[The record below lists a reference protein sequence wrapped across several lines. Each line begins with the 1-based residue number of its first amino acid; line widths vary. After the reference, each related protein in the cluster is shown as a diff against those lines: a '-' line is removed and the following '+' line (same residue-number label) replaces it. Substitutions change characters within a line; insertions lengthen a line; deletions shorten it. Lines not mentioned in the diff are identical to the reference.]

1 MKKQTL
7 ISLIVS
13 ASIVLAGSAG
23 SYAIHRNYSAHG
35 GEGALLAATSAAAS
49 SPGSGG
55 AAASNTPAKEQPES
69 EGDKDSGQDAGQGKG
84 QDTGKDA
91 GSEAGTEPAVPG
103 EAGSGS
109 QGGEASSGSGQG
121 SDLAGQGGEPDEPD
135 EPGEPTLKEIIS
147 SVGEKVVMIETSDG
161 SIGSGFLYN
170 DRGDILT
177 NAHVVSGFTDV
188 TVTTSGSEEM
198 SGTVIGIGE
207 ETDVAVVRVADL
219 AGVEP
224 LELKLEAEA
233 EIGDEVLA
241 LGSPLGL
248 QNTVTTG
255 IVSGVDRTFDIA
267 PYYYEGLYQIS
278 APIAPGNSG
287 GPLVDRTTGQVLG
300 INSAVTDEG
309 GIGFSIPVVSI
320 VESARG
326 WSDDPMDT
334 LPTPESES
342 GGSGEDAGIGEDY
355 GLEGDDPVYDSTDL
369 EYAAEDVLYAFYD
382 AVSLEDYRTA
392 YDLLGPTWQKKQ
404 SFEDFEAGYADT
416 LGVYL
421 DYCVGV
427 ENTDETV
434 TVYVSITADE
444 REGDG
449 ATSVAYD
456 LVYQVGYGQGDAAD
470 ELQIISGESQ

>member
-23 SYAIHRNYSAHG
+23 SYAIHRNYSAHS
-35 GEGALLAATSAAAS
+35 GEGALLAATSTSAAAS

-55 AAASNTPAKEQPES
+55 AAASNAPATEQPPES
-69 EGDKDSGQDAGQGKG
+69 GTDKDSVQDADQGKG

-91 GSEAGTEPAVPG
+91 GSEAGAEPAAP
-103 EAGSGS
+103 EETGSGS
-109 QGGEASSGSGQG
+109 QGGESSSGSGQG
-121 SDLAGQGGEPDEPD
+121 G

-334 LPTPESES
+334 LPTPESDES
-342 GGSGEDAGIGEDY
+342 SEDAGIGEDY

-369 EYAAEDVLYAFYD
+369 EYEAEDVLYAFYD

-456 LVYQVGYGQGDAAD
+456 LVYQVGYGHGDSAD